1 MDSTPTSNAL
11 LNPNATT
18 MTDRTL
24 LEKARKAR
32 FDDLPKF
39 SGHPSD
45 DVERFLKSV
54 KNMTKANDESNDRTA
69 IEIVRGKLTQS
80 AGAWFDDNESDF
92 NRWSEFETA
101 FRNKYLSTRAIH
113 KKVAELKQRKQSR
126 NEPVTS
132 YLDDVMD
139 LCREIDSTMSDSM
152 IIKYMLSGI
161 IPELQMELSRREAST
176 TTLKEF
182 IKYAKIEQDLFDTFM
197 KPHQLS
203 PDIQQQPY
211 FEGNHFTNPTITA
224 IIKSSNQHH
233 RPKPN
238 ERHFNRTSTQESRSQ
253 WTSTAQ
259 PKENFPRYANR
270 NGNYSKKSTQYQ
282 PRTNNRS
289 TNPERFDNCKVCNRR
304 NHRTIDCFHK
314 RANGCFNCGMNHA
327 VRDCTMPPNFQ

>member
-1 MDSTPTSNAL
+1 
-11 LNPNATT
+11 
-18 MTDRTL
+18 MTDQTL
-24 LEKARKAR
+24 LGKARKAR

-39 SGHPSD
+39 SGHPSE

-54 KNMTKANDESNDRTA
+54 KNMTKANDEVEDRTA

-126 NEPVTS
+126 DEPVTS
-132 YLDDVMD
+132 YLDDVMN

-182 IKYAKIEQDLFDTFM
+182 MKYAKIEQDLFDTFM
-197 KPHQLS
+197 KPHQSS

-211 FEGNHFTNPTITA
+211 FEGNRFTNPTITA
-224 IIKSSNQHH
+224 MVKSSNQYH
-233 RPKPN
+233 RTKPN
-238 ERHFNRTSTQESRSQ
+238 EHYPNQTSTQESPPQRPPIP
-253 WTSTAQ
+253 Q
-259 PKENFPRYANR
+259 PRNIFPTYANR
-270 NGNYSKKSTQYQ
+270 NYSKQSTFYQ
-282 PRTNNRS
+282 KRPNNRS
-289 TNPERFDNCKVCNRR
+289 TNSEQFDNCKVCNRR
-304 NHRTIDCFHK
+304 SHRTIDCFHK

-327 VRDCTMPPNFQ
+327 VRDCTMPPHFQ